1 MPDWNDNIEIMLS
14 LTDNIGI
21 LANRTE
27 LREVFWNLILNSI
40 QAMNDGGVLS
50 IETKNISSGDAMA
63 EYLEIKIGDTGSGI
77 DEKNLDMVFEPFFTT
92 KETGTGLGLAIV
104 NRIVEGYGGTIR
116 IENNGGAGTTCVVSF
131 PFHK

>member
-1 MPDWNDNIEIMLS
+1 MK
-14 LTDNIGI
+14 
-21 LANRTE
+21 
-27 LREVFWNLILNSI
+27 
-40 QAMNDGGVLS
+40 DGGVLS
-50 IETKNISSGDAMA
+50 IETKNISSGDATA
-63 EYLEIKIGDTGSGI
+63 EYLEIAIGDTGSGI

-104 NRIVEGYGGTIR
+104 NRIVEAYGGTIR